1 MRQIIVGNCTEK
13 SSQLRCCAPVQGIL
27 CFLIINNLYE
37 KNKSKNLFYI
47 AYNKQ
52 FICCCYAI
60 MPYILTLQK
69 DVLEAAPIP
78 LPLVILISILQSTI
92 LFAILIFFWLKL
104 SDKLGFKTPILE
116 KIISKEK
123 ANVDIKSI
131 IKTSIILGFWVGII
145 IVLLDFL
152 FTTSGTTISIFQKS
166 VPIWQGFLASF
177 YGWISEEIVMRLFFM
192 TTILWIASKLLKNN
206 NIIKNKTIVWSAII
220 IAALVFWVW
229 HLPITA
235 SLTTVTPLVI
245 FRALLLNG
253 IWWLVFGWLYWKK
266 GLESAI
272 IAHFSTDIIIQVVLP
287 FSLLLFS

>member
-1 MRQIIVGNCTEK
+1 MKKINRKIFFILLTI
-13 SSQLRCCAPVQGIL
+13 SSLSVV
-27 CFLIINNLYE
+27 
-37 KNKSKNLFYI
+37 
-47 AYNKQ
+47 
-52 FICCCYAI
+52 AI

-192 TTILWIASKLLKNN
+192 TTILWIVSKLLKNN